1 MRKKMLL
8 FVVISAMVGVM
19 LGGCGA
25 KDETADAKATTG
37 VLEEREDT
45 ENIEGVTPN
54 DENKEKEPESEM
66 VDISKQTAKEVVL
79 NIYGTDVPLVSTKE
93 QIVEIGKKAGWTF
106 YVDQE
111 IIVAEF
117 GDASVTFQ
125 LKDSADDSA
134 LKEVY
139 GIQFDSEVDWNKV
152 KVYGMD
158 AKSYVDNYEM
168 NTSFYKDVN
177 EEVRVDIFQYS
188 FTISVYGDRT
198 LTKIPDEEF
207 RRETYGY
214 DKVDYTVY
222 GEDEYVNDVIRN
234 IAGCKELMELD
245 HFYRNEIV
253 CDIFQDL
260 KLFEFGEMVMIGL
273 QIDGST
279 VITLLC
285 EDDKNYSLHLKHN
298 FTGDTVYIRDE
309 YEVMEAIAEAEW
321 DAIHDMGYDII
332 TEYDLVVNHMGTACN
347 KLLKKG
353 LITEYEIHLD
363 LLTVKT
369 ARGIEYQYRLGN
381 PSVYEINQMVF
392 ENINTPNE
400 EYNERR
406 GR

>member
-8 FVVISAMVGVM
+8 FVLISAMVGVM

-25 KDETADAKATTG
+25 KDETADAKVTAG
-37 VLEEREDT
+37 VSEEREDT
-45 ENIEGVTPN
+45 ENTEDVIPG
-54 DENKEKEPESEM
+54 DESKEKEPEPEK

-106 YVDQE
+106 YVDQPFV
-111 IIVAEF
+111 VAEF
-117 GDASVTFQ
+117 GDAKVTFR
-125 LKDSADDSA
+125 LKDGADASAP
-134 LKEVY
+134 KEVY
-139 GIQFDSEVDWNKV
+139 GIEFDNKVDWDKV

-158 AKSYVDNYEM
+158 AKSYIDSYEM

-177 EEVRVDIFQYS
+177 EEVRVDIFQYC
-188 FTISVYGDRT
+188 FTISVYGDKT
-198 LTKIPDEEF
+198 LTQVPNEEF

-214 DKVDYTVY
+214 DKLDYTVY
-222 GEDEYVNDVIRN
+222 GEDEYVNEVIRN
-234 IAGCKELMELD
+234 IVACKELMELD
-245 HFYRNEIV
+245 YFYRNEMV
-253 CDIFQDL
+253 RDIFHDL
-260 KLFEFGEMVMIGL
+260 KVFEFGEMVMIGQ

-279 VITLLC
+279 VFTLLC
-285 EDDKNYSLHLKHN
+285 EDDKNYSLHLKHD

-309 YEVMEAIAEAEW
+309 YEVMEAIAGAEW

-332 TEYDLVVNHMGTACN
+332 TKYDEVYNWMSTACN
-347 KLLKKG
+347 KLMKKG
-353 LITEYEIHLD
+353 LITEYKIHLD
-363 LLTVKT
+363 MLTIKT

-381 PSVYEINQMVF
+381 PSVYEINQKVF

-400 EYNERR
+400 EYNERM